1 MATLRRA
8 IQSYKISNDSKGVEL
23 CTSLLCMTAEE
34 IRVRYDSE
42 NRRRDTA
49 LLDAYNEGDQVN
61 NDSSQQKHKD
71 SAASE
76 SAAADSRAIENLILG
91 DTIVPSSSM
100 SMGISSRNSSE
111 EISFGR
117 GSPSSTKEIG
127 GAGADFLL
135 FHEGLTAGGTSSTIN
150 RAKMVWS
157 KYEGLCTALETCST
171 MDGDITPI
179 DHESKDPKTSADV
192 VLTILE
198 PFLNA
203 WDEYAAIDAVD
214 TELVKLFDFNLNS
227 ISSSDDNSSRGG
239 GSGEITSPEL
249 ELFRFQGSE
258 CAADAMSTFIELAA
272 AEKSRMIEVTDIF
285 LPNHRS
291 SCAAFTDR
299 FCWSRYME
307 MLRNGNVDDL
317 WERGISDGNRDVRS
331 RLVSIP
337 CSPQFRRFIPKYL
350 DHGPDDKTDD
360 KTAVKD
366 KNNNNNEANDI
377 DAFTQLL
384 IKSGHLEIVDITKKE
399 INIEEEPALELP
411 NSDTLDDDFDEKPLE
426 ISTPRTEDDAAALS
440 KKSKEIENDNA
451 TDETTADDKFSKDEN
466 YDSETF
472 DRTKI
477 GSAHYN
483 ITASAFASPP
493 DNSSSTLGLMHS
505 AAAGLIERHLED
517 CLHVK
522 VSFID

>member
-8 IQSYKISNDSKGVEL
+8 IQSYKNSNDSKGVEL

-49 LLDAYNEGDQVN
+49 LLDAYNEGDQDN

-76 SAAADSRAIENLILG
+76 SAAADSHAIEKLILG

-100 SMGISSRNSSE
+100 SMGINSRNSSE
-111 EISFGR
+111 EISFG
-117 GSPSSTKEIG
+117 SPSSTKEI
-127 GAGADFLL
+127 GADFLL

-150 RAKMVWS
+150 RAKMEWS
-157 KYEGLCTALETCST
+157 KYEGLCTALETCSA
-171 MDGDITPI
+171 MDGGITPI
-179 DHESKDPKTSADV
+179 DHESKDLNTSADV
-192 VLTILE
+192 VLTTLE

-227 ISSSDDNSSRGG
+227 ISSSDDNSSRG
-239 GSGEITSPEL
+239 SGVVEITSPEL

-272 AEKSRMIEVTDIF
+272 AEKSRMIEVTGIF

-307 MLRNGNVDDL
+307 ILRNGNVDDL
-317 WERGISDGNRDVRS
+317 WERGISDGNRDARS

-350 DHGPDDKTDD
+350 DHGPDDKTDE
-360 KTAVKD
+360 TAVKD
-366 KNNNNNEANDI
+366 RNNNNNEANDI

-411 NSDTLDDDFDEKPLE
+411 TSDTLDDDFDEKPLE
-426 ISTPRTEDDAAALS
+426 ISTPRTEDDAAAALS
-440 KKSKEIENDNA
+440 KKSKNIENDIA

-466 YDSETF
+466 DGSETF
-472 DRTKI
+472 DKTKI

>member
-8 IQSYKISNDSKGVEL
+8 IQSYKNSNDSKGVEL

-49 LLDAYNEGDQVN
+49 LLDAYNEDDQDN
-61 NDSSQQKHKD
+61 NDLSQQKHKD
-71 SAASE
+71 SAAGE
-76 SAAADSRAIENLILG
+76 SAAADSLAIENLILG
-91 DTIVPSSSM
+91 DTIVPSSSSM
-100 SMGISSRNSSE
+100 STGISPRNSSE
-111 EISFGR
+111 EISFGE

-150 RAKMVWS
+150 RAKMEWS
-157 KYEGLCTALETCST
+157 KYEGLCTALETCSA
-171 MDGDITPI
+171 MDGGITPI
-179 DHESKDPKTSADV
+179 DHEKKDLKTSADV
-192 VLTILE
+192 VLTTLE

-214 TELVKLFDFNLNS
+214 TELVKLFDFNLDS
-227 ISSSDDNSSRGG
+227 ISSSIDNSSGG
-239 GSGEITSPEL
+239 GGGGGGEITGPEL

-258 CAADAMSTFIELAA
+258 SAADAMSTFIELAA
-272 AEKSRMIEVTDIF
+272 AEKSRMIEVTGIF

-317 WERGISDGNRDVRS
+317 WERGIGDGNRDVRS

-337 CSPQFRRFIPKYL
+337 CSPQFTRFIPKYL
-350 DHGPDDKTDD
+350 DHGPDDKT
-360 KTAVKD
+360 AVND
-366 KNNNNNEANDI
+366 TNNNDNEANNI

-411 NSDTLDDDFDEKPLE
+411 NPDTLDDDFDEKPLE
-426 ISTPRTEDDAAALS
+426 ISTPRTEDDTAAAS
-440 KKSKEIENDNA
+440 KKSKKIENDTA
-451 TDETTADDKFSKDEN
+451 TDETTADDQFSKDEN
-466 YDSETF
+466 DESEMF
-472 DRTKI
+472 DKTKI